1 MACSIIRARLTG
13 VPSMDASIRLKL
25 TNSIMTD
32 FTDNLIQQFKANLI
46 MKLNV
51 LLMID
56 KFPYAD
62 LGNRFFKVIFKKSQ
76 RLSDL

>member
-1 MACSIIRARLTG
+1 MACPIIRAILTG
-13 VPSMDASIRLKL
+13 VLSMDASIRLKL

-46 MKLNV
+46 MKFNV
-51 LLMID
+51 LLMTD
-56 KFPYAD
+56 EFPYAD
-62 LGNRFFKVIFKKSQ
+62 LGNRFFKVIFKKSK